1 MARSEY
7 TRLRD
12 IAQKRLG
19 RLEAQGLAVPGLAFP
34 KLREL
39 KTESEKA
46 AALRA
51 VREFVQAPTK
61 VKEVRQAGQRVM
73 PTAKG
78 IRAVDPV
85 REARRQR
92 QRAQRARRREVLE
105 GLTQNQRGLLKAA
118 RTLGMT
124 INTENIPAFLE
135 YMEYRFSQY
144 SDSQYYLIDQY
155 VSDFKALKK
164 AKKENVIN
172 DFARFRADREALM
185 EPVGAEGYTAAQVQ
199 LMWNEYINQ

>member
-19 RLEAQGLAVPGLAFP
+19 RLEAQGLAVSGLAFP
-34 KLREL
+34 KMREL
-39 KTESEKA
+39 KTEAEKK

-51 VREFVQAPTK
+51 VREFVEAPTR
-61 VKEVRQAGQRVM
+61 VKEVRGTGKIVA
-73 PTAKG
+73 PTARG
-78 IRAVDPV
+78 IRPVDPE
-85 REARRQR
+85 REARLQR
-92 QRAQRARRREVLE
+92 QREQRAHRREVLA
-105 GLTQNQRGLLKAA
+105 GLTQNQRGLIKAA

-172 DFARFRADREALM
+172 DFARFRAEREALM

>member
-19 RLEAQGLAVPGLAFP
+19 RLESAGLSVPGLAFP
-34 KLREL
+34 KMREL
-39 KTESEKA
+39 KTEAEKA

-61 VKEVRQAGQRVM
+61 VKEVRQTGQRVM

-78 IRAVDPV
+78 IRAVDPAQ
-85 REARRQR
+85 EAKRQR
-92 QRAQRARRREVLE
+92 QREQRARRREALA
-105 GLTQNQRGLLKAA
+105 GLTKNQRGFIKAA

-124 INTENIPAFLE
+124 INTENIPEFLE
-135 YMEYRFSQY
+135 YMEYRYSQY
-144 SDSQYYLIDQY
+144 SDSQNYLIDQY
-155 VSDFKALKK
+155 VKDYKALKK
-164 AKKENVIN
+164 AKRENIIN
-172 DFARFRADREALM
+172 DFARFRVDREALM

-199 LMWNEYINQ
+199 LMWNEYIKQ

>member
-19 RLEAQGLAVPGLAFP
+19 RLESAGLAVPGLAFP
-34 KLREL
+34 KMREL
-39 KTESEKA
+39 KTAAEKA

-61 VKEVRQAGQRVM
+61 VKEVRQTGQRVM

-92 QRAQRARRREVLE
+92 QREQRAHRREVLA
-105 GLTQNQRGLLKAA
+105 GLTKNQRGFIKAA

-124 INTENIPAFLE
+124 INTENIPEFLE
-135 YMEYRFSQY
+135 YMEYRYSQY
-144 SDSQYYLIDQY
+144 SDSQNYLIDQY
-155 VSDFKALKK
+155 VRDYTALKK
-164 AKKENVIN
+164 AKRENIIN
-172 DFARFRADREALM
+172 DFARFRVDREALM

-199 LMWNEYINQ
+199 LMWNEYIKQ

>member
-1 MARSEY
+1 MAKSEY

-19 RLEAQGLAVPGLAFP
+19 RLEASGLAVPGLSFP

-39 KTESEKA
+39 KTEAEKKA
-46 AALRA
+46 ALKA

-61 VKEVRQAGQRVM
+61 VKEVRGTGQIVA
-73 PTAKG
+73 PTPKG
-78 IRAVDPV
+78 IRAVDPE
-85 REARRQR
+85 REARLQR
-92 QRAQRARRREVLE
+92 QRERRAQRRELLR
-105 GLTQNQRGLLKAA
+105 GLTPNQRGLIKAA
-118 RTLGMT
+118 RTLGMK

-164 AKKENVIN
+164 AKRENVIN

-185 EPVGAEGYTAAQVQ
+185 EPVGAEGYMAAQVQ

>member
-19 RLEAQGLAVPGLAFP
+19 RLEASGLAVPGLSFP

-61 VKEVRQAGQRVM
+61 VKEVRQTGQRVM

-85 REARRQR
+85 QEAKRQR
-92 QRAQRARRREVLE
+92 QREQRARRREVLR
-105 GLTQNQRGLLKAA
+105 GLTPNQRGLIKAA

-164 AKKENVIN
+164 AKRENVIN

-185 EPVGAEGYTAAQVQ
+185 KPVGAEGYTAAQVQ
-199 LMWNEYINQ
+199 LMWNEYIKQ

>member
-19 RLEAQGLAVPGLAFP
+19 RLESAGLAVPGLAFP

-39 KTESEKA
+39 KTESERA

-61 VKEVRQAGQRVM
+61 VKEVRQTGQRVM

-85 REARRQR
+85 REARLQR
-92 QRAQRARRREVLE
+92 QREQRARRREALA
-105 GLTQNQRGLLKAA
+105 GLTKNQRGFIKAA

-124 INTENIPAFLE
+124 INTENIPEFLE
-135 YMEYRFSQY
+135 YMEYRYSQY
-144 SDSQYYLIDQY
+144 SDSQNYLIDQY
-155 VSDFKALKK
+155 VRDYKALKK
-164 AKKENVIN
+164 AKRENIIN

-199 LMWNEYINQ
+199 LMWNEYIKQ

>member
-1 MARSEY
+1 MAKSEY

-19 RLEAQGLAVPGLAFP
+19 RLEASGLAVPGLSFP

-39 KTESEKA
+39 KTEAEKKA
-46 AALRA
+46 ALKA

-61 VKEVRQAGQRVM
+61 VKEVRGTGQIVT
-73 PTAKG
+73 PTQKG
-78 IRAVDPV
+78 IRPV
-85 REARRQR
+85 NPEQEARRQR
-92 QRAQRARRREVLE
+92 KRERRAQRRELLR
-105 GLTQNQRGLLKAA
+105 GLTPNQRGLIKAA
-118 RTLGMT
+118 RTLGMK

-164 AKKENVIN
+164 AKRENVIN